1 MKYRIILFLITIG
14 ILIPGIALSDEGQ
27 VSVTVNPGFTL
38 LTKNSTYN
46 FNNGPKIDVG
56 IGYDTS
62 DESNVSFILGY
73 NRFTNALDN
82 KLSMNLAYA
91 GIALKQYLNSGIS
104 KGYLTGGLNFD
115 YANFS
120 GTPAQ
125 ASGII
130 KPSDDAG
137 LGFNVGLGVDV
148 MASST
153 FFFGP
158 VIKYEGIIL
167 QKTYVSLITLQLTLG
182 LLF

>member
-1 MKYRIILFLITIG
+1 MKYRIMLLVISAGFFL
-14 ILIPGIALSDEGQ
+14 PAIALCDQGQ
-27 VSVTVNPGFTL
+27 VSFTLNPGFSL
-38 LTKNSTYN
+38 YTKNSTYN

-62 DESNVSFILGY
+62 DDSNVSFVLGY
-73 NRFTNALDN
+73 NRFTNALDD

-91 GIALKQYLNSGIS
+91 GIALKQYLNNGIS

-125 ASGII
+125 TSGISR
-130 KPSDDAG
+130 PADDAG
-137 LGFNVGLGVDV
+137 IGFRAGLGVDI
-148 MASST
+148 MATST

-158 VIKYEGIIL
+158 VIEYEGVIL
-167 QKTYVSLITLQLTLG
+167 QKTYVGLITLQLTLG

>member
-1 MKYRIILFLITIG
+1 MKYRIILLLITTG
-14 ILIPGIALSDEGQ
+14 MLVPGIALSDEGQ
-27 VSVTVNPGFTL
+27 VSLTVNPGFTL
-38 LTKNSTYN
+38 FTKNSTYN

-62 DESNVSFILGY
+62 DESNVSFVLGY
-73 NRFTNALDN
+73 NRFTHAIDDR
-82 KLSMNLAYA
+82 LSMNLAYA
-91 GIALKQYLNSGIS
+91 GIAMKQYLNNGIS

-115 YANFS
+115 YAGFS

-137 LGFNVGLGVDV
+137 LGFNAGLGVDV
-148 MASST
+148 MATST

-158 VIKYEGIIL
+158 VLKYEGIIL
-167 QKTYVSLITLQLTLG
+167 QKTYLSFITLQLTLG